1 MHDFIGED
9 GLPCFGPAF
18 LHFITLETQQYF
30 GRILLSVET
39 ELVPSEIESVERL
52 QIDDIDSIL
61 DEDLMYIRI
70 VIFCVILSVNQVHKN
85 ITKSKSMTI
94 SMDYGEYNLVTESEK
109 KVELINTQT
118 PEYDV
123 VCLENGFCKLLIEED
138 RKPCLFLVTNL
149 PSIEYYTMF
158 SMNLLSKTIC
168 NMSYNGP
175 PNIFLNLRNGK
186 QIVSRCQ
193 IQTRHFLYSKSS
205 ECKGQFCKKIRPWF
219 LATEKKENVF
229 DGIME
234 TIFWIGPYE
243 DFNVGIRKI
252 PGLLYN
258 NCNDQPC
265 SQYNFK
271 LYDKTVIFN
280 YLLMSRLIICM

>member
-168 NMSYNGP
+168 NMETC
-175 PNIFLNLRNGK
+175 IFETCRQLNFQQSSNSKIEIIQGMIKKLIAYLERFK
-186 QIVSRCQ
+186 QS
-193 IQTRHFLYSKSS
+193 
-205 ECKGQFCKKIRPWF
+205 
-219 LATEKKENVF
+219 
-229 DGIME
+229 
-234 TIFWIGPYE
+234 
-243 DFNVGIRKI
+243 
-252 PGLLYN
+252 
-258 NCNDQPC
+258 
-265 SQYNFK
+265 
-271 LYDKTVIFN
+271 YDKHIKLHKHIHTSCVNNMVF
-280 YLLMSRLIICM
+280 

>member
-168 NMSYNGP
+168 NMYLFKQYCSKE
-175 PNIFLNLRNGK
+175 IETVMNL
-186 QIVSRCQ
+186 
-193 IQTRHFLYSKSS
+193 L
-205 ECKGQFCKKIRPWF
+205 
-219 LATEKKENVF
+219 TEADVLILVNRIKDTF
-229 DGIME
+229 D
-234 TIFWIGPYE
+234 
-243 DFNVGIRKI
+243 
-252 PGLLYN
+252 
-258 NCNDQPC
+258 Q
-265 SQYNFK
+265 
-271 LYDKTVIFN
+271 
-280 YLLMSRLIICM
+280 LIICPKNKVNTFSLLLFVLSYIIYL